1 MLPNFDLEV
10 WSGLR
15 RLPHLTHL
23 VFNSYL
29 QMCLALLPAWE
40 SLRALVIL
48 PERNTGEP
56 LLELNNVPEL
66 AQDVRFLIIVCS
78 NYREDWVKG
87 ATLDRDY
94 WSRAEDFMVKR
105 KSREIN
111 HKFVGSNSHIILTP
125 RRAQPPSITFSKT
138 TRGMMERRT
147 REIYN
152 ARTALWSYQA
162 CLTIGRSLA
171 VDSWLLH
178 SVDLIDETTV
188 SFGSP
193 GV

>member
-1 MLPNFDLEV
+1 
-10 WSGLR
+10 
-15 RLPHLTHL
+15 
-23 VFNSYL
+23 
-29 QMCLALLPAWE
+29 MCLAPLPAWE
-40 SLRALVIL
+40 TLRALVIL
-48 PERNTGEP
+48 LERNTEEP

-94 WSRAEDFMVKR
+94 WSRAEDFIAKR

-111 HKFVGSNSHIILTP
+111 HKFVGSNSHIILMPCRVQLSST
-125 RRAQPPSITFSKT
+125 TFSRA
-138 TRGMMERRT
+138 TRGMMERT
-147 REIYN
+147 TQEIYN
-152 ARTALWSYQA
+152 ARTALWCYQA

-178 SVDLIDETTV
+178 SVDLIDETAV

-193 GV
+193 GVRW